1 MHRLNCLSNTVLNK
15 SNEAQM
21 VSGQRTLPQ
30 LEDGLANA
38 AQLGGFSAL
47 AAQLEDN
54 SLPYAQAV
62 FGQRSSAR
70 RLLCSMRRRFQSH
83 PLKVTSGFTS
93 AASHQHQRSVVTQ
106 QR

>member
-62 FGQRSSAR
+62 LVNVARLGEFSA
-70 RLLCSMRRRFQSH
+70 LCAD
-83 PLKVTSGFTS
+83 GFSPTP
-93 AASHQHQRSVVTQ
+93 
-106 QR
+106 